1 MVGKPVGNRYTDRNP
16 GRRWY
21 DKLSEYSSEIE
32 IIQGEVEKIETSFK
46 VIENTLTEVRTGWKL
61 AILLA
66 GSLSALVTLVFWL
79 IDIWAVFSQ
88 VH

>member
-1 MVGKPVGNRYTDRNP
+1 MVGKPVGNRYSDRQK

-21 DKLSEYSSEIE
+21 DKLSEYSDEIST
-32 IIQGEVEKIETSFK
+32 IQGEVEKIETSFK

-61 AILLA
+61 AILLM

>member
-1 MVGKPVGNRYTDRNP
+1 MPNKPAGNRYTDRNP

-21 DKLSEYSSEIE
+21 DKLSEYSGEIE
-32 IIQGEVEKIETSFK
+32 VIQGEVEKIEESFK
-46 VIENTLTEVRTGWKL
+46 VIQDTLAEVRTGWRL

-79 IDIWAVFSQ
+79 IDMWAVFSQ

>member
-1 MVGKPVGNRYTDRNP
+1 MVGKPAGNRYTDRNP

-32 IIQGEVEKIETSFK
+32 VIQGEVEKIETSFK
-46 VIENTLTEVRTGWKL
+46 VIENTLTEVRTGWKP